1 MRTGKNT
8 FITSS
13 LGGYLE
19 CSVSNGVEHGN
30 DFTYRVIARKDRSL
44 LVISV
49 LHHNGRIHVVEHD
62 LIGPFITVMEVMI
75 GFRYLYGS
83 IQENVPFPDKH

>member
-19 CSVSNGVEHGN
+19 CSVSHGVEHGN

-49 LHHNGRIHVVEHD
+49 LHHNGRI
-62 LIGPFITVMEVMI
+62 
-75 GFRYLYGS
+75 
-83 IQENVPFPDKH
+83 QESMQTAILCDRGISAHTAISNI